1 MKQGYR
7 VTMWV
12 NLEIG
17 GDSQCSIIQR
27 LTWCLQI
34 EQSSFQIWL
43 QSEPYARVC
52 SYEVFTAY
60 CFNFLT

>member
-52 SYEVFTAY
+52 S
-60 CFNFLT
+60 